1 MCVSNSGEGLFV
13 AEIVRKGFPS
23 IRCTGDRDARQAL
36 CAVPHKG
43 ELCSVWDSQMSRWAF
58 AQTKTFCNDQRLDSY
73 SVLQINTRHL
83 LYGFDS
89 TSFPGKKQPNKRREG
104 WALLCSELY

>member
-58 AQTKTFCNDQRLDSY
+58 ADENFL
-73 SVLQINTRHL
+73 
-83 LYGFDS
+83 
-89 TSFPGKKQPNKRREG
+89 
-104 WALLCSELY
+104 